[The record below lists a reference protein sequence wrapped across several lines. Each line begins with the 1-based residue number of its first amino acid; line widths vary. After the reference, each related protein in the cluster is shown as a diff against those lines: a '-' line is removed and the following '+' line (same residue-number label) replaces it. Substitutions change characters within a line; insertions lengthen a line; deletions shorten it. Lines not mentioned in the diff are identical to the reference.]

1 MSWRSLFNSSRL
13 LHHLSYAS
21 FIMYLRMI
29 VPNTPKEDRNV
40 FPQEDKTKDLLGW
53 GTPRNQG
60 RKCVQK
66 KNRVN
71 KWKLTHWM
79 LTLIPQYFDILIRR
93 DFFNKSGQLRRKDL
107 ETDIRDSP
115 MKWPTQITPE
125 WGEAQSLT
133 SPALHTELPFNFVAS
148 YSYIPIDGKITNIW
162 RRILIRKKRPN
173 QQSSKYTTTWKKIM

>member
-1 MSWRSLFNSSRL
+1 MGLISRGLVELDKQWDQPHTTSPPILRKKIEMFSLKRIRQRICWAEE
-13 LHHLSYAS
+13 HQEIKAQ
-21 FIMYLRMI
+21 
-29 VPNTPKEDRNV
+29 NV
-40 FPQEDKTKDLLGW
+40 S
-53 GTPRNQG
+53 
-60 RKCVQK
+60 K
-66 KNRVN
+66 KKKRVN

-79 LTLIPQYFDILIRR
+79 LILIPQYFDILIRR

-148 YSYIPIDGKITNIW
+148 YSYIPIDGNITNIW